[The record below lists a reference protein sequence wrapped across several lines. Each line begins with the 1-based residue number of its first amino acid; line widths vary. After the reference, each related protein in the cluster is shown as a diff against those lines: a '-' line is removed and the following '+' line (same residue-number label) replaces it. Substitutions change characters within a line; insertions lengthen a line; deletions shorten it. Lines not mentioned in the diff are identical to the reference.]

1 MSDEAD
7 VEAASEEGGE
17 PAAAAGGTVAEVVPT
32 PEASDAVAFPP
43 GEGGLV
49 TYRRRWYHTV
59 EESVPVLAIA
69 VMVLLPLCE
78 IVARRFGTG
87 IPGAAP
93 FTQHLTLW
101 VAFLGAAIAAR
112 EGKLLAL
119 ATGHLLP
126 PGTKREAAAAFAGAA
141 GAAVSILLARA
152 GLEMVREE
160 RLGGHMVA
168 AGVPIWVAQL
178 AIPVALAIIALRLV
192 WHASPRRWA
201 RGIAALGLVIGLVLG
216 QFPQLVDG
224 KPAWPGI
231 VLLLAAT
238 VLGSPI
244 FAVLGGCAALLF
256 MAEGV
261 PIAAVPVETY
271 RLAVSPLLAAVPLFT
286 LTGVLLA
293 EGKSSHRLLAVF
305 RALFGSI
312 PGGTAVVCALV
323 CAFFTIF
330 TGGSGVTILALGG
343 LMFPALLAERY
354 PERFSLGLLTA
365 SGSLGLLWPPA
376 LPLILY
382 GIVGHV
388 PIEDLFIGGLIPGLL
403 MATLTAAWGVRQGAK
418 SGVERQPFEAA
429 ALGRAL
435 WAAKWEL
442 LLPVLVLGTIFGGY
456 GTAVEASAIAA
467 LYVVLIKTIVHRE
480 IAFGRQL
487 FAAFRDCVALVGG
500 VMIILCAAM
509 GFTSWLVDAQIPMRF
524 LEWVQAHVHSPWLFL
539 LGLNLF
545 LLVVGSVMEVFAAI
559 IVVVPLLVPLGEA
572 FGIHPVHL
580 GILFIANLE
589 LGYLT
594 PPAGLNLFL
603 ASSRFRRPLL
613 EVYRAAMPFFALSAI
628 GVLLITYVPW
638 LTTWLL
644 ALFGRL
650 DTLPMP

>member
-1 MSDEAD
+1 PMSDEAD
-7 VEAASEEGGE
+7 VEAASEEG
-17 PAAAAGGTVAEVVPT
+17 AADGPAAGGTVAEVVPT

-78 IVARRFGTG
+78 IVARRLGTG

-178 AIPVALAIIALRLV
+178 AIPVALALIALRLV

-244 FAVLGGCAALLF
+244 FAVLGGAAALLF

-271 RLAVSPLLAAVPLFT
+271 RLA
-286 LTGVLLA
+286 
-293 EGKSSHRLLAVF
+293 
-305 RALFGSI
+305 
-312 PGGTAVVCALV
+312 
-323 CAFFTIF
+323 
-330 TGGSGVTILALGG
+330 
-343 LMFPALLAERY
+343 
-354 PERFSLGLLTA
+354 
-365 SGSLGLLWPPA
+365 
-376 LPLILY
+376 
-382 GIVGHV
+382 
-388 PIEDLFIGGLIPGLL
+388 
-403 MATLTAAWGVRQGAK
+403 
-418 SGVERQPFEAA
+418 
-429 ALGRAL
+429 
-435 WAAKWEL
+435 
-442 LLPVLVLGTIFGGY
+442 
-456 GTAVEASAIAA
+456 
-467 LYVVLIKTIVHRE
+467 
-480 IAFGRQL
+480 
-487 FAAFRDCVALVGG
+487 
-500 VMIILCAAM
+500 
-509 GFTSWLVDAQIPMRF
+509 
-524 LEWVQAHVHSPWLFL
+524 
-539 LGLNLF
+539 
-545 LLVVGSVMEVFAAI
+545 
-559 IVVVPLLVPLGEA
+559 
-572 FGIHPVHL
+572 
-580 GILFIANLE
+580 
-589 LGYLT
+589 
-594 PPAGLNLFL
+594 
-603 ASSRFRRPLL
+603 
-613 EVYRAAMPFFALSAI
+613 
-628 GVLLITYVPW
+628 
-638 LTTWLL
+638 
-644 ALFGRL
+644 
-650 DTLPMP
+650 